1 MGLPSKK
8 HSELAMSK
16 PTVAVVGRPN
26 VGKSTLVNRI
36 IGKREA
42 IVEELP
48 GVTRDRNEFDVTWA
62 GCEFTLIDTGGWLPK
77 SKGEK
82 GIDDKVS
89 KQSELAINQADV
101 TILVVDARVSP
112 TVEDALIADML
123 RNREKPTFLAA
134 NKVDDQNHEIGIWEY
149 LSMGLGEPNPV
160 SALHG
165 RGTADLLDLVIATI
179 PEIEYDEEVEDDNE
193 DVVAVAI
200 VGRPNVG
207 KSTLFNKLI
216 GEDRAVVHDKAGTT
230 RDAIDTIVET
240 EIGTIKFVD
249 TAGMRRKARISE
261 DTEYYSLVRALNAID
276 KANIALLVIDSTIGV
291 THQDQRLAER
301 IDAAGCPIVL
311 VFNKWELV
319 DTDEREK
326 LTLQIE
332 RKLGF
337 LGDPPIMKTTAITG
351 KGVHRL
357 YPILT
362 STISTY
368 NKRVPTRKVNIIIRK
383 AQSAHP
389 APGGARVLYA
399 TQGATEPPTF
409 TLFVNK
415 KLPRTYVRFLENQ
428 LREHLGLGATPI
440 KIRIRNRN
448 E

>member
-1 MGLPSKK
+1 MN
-8 HSELAMSK
+8 K

-36 IGKREA
+36 IGRREA
-42 IVEELP
+42 IVEERP

-62 GCEFTLIDTGGWLPK
+62 GCEFILIDTGGWLPK
-77 SKGEK
+77 SKSEK

-101 TILVVDARVSP
+101 TILVVDARVTP

-134 NKVDDQNHEIGIWEY
+134 NKVDDQKHEVGMWEY

-165 RGTADLLDLVIATI
+165 RGTADLLDLVIAMI
-179 PEIEYDEEVEDDNE
+179 PEIGNNSAVEDEVEGD

-276 KANIALLVIDSTIGV
+276 KADIALLVIDSTIGV

-301 IDAAGCPIVL
+301 IDAAGCPIVV

-319 DTDEREK
+319 DTDEREM

-337 LGDPPIMKTTAITG
+337 LGDPPIMKTTAISG

-362 STISTY
+362 GTISNY
-368 NKRVPTRKVNIIIRK
+368 SQRVPTRKVNIIIRK

-415 KLPRTYVRFLENQ
+415 KLPRTYIRYLENQ

>member
-1 MGLPSKK
+1 MN
-8 HSELAMSK
+8 K

-42 IVEELP
+42 IVEERP

-77 SKGEK
+77 SKSEK

-89 KQSELAINQADV
+89 KQSELAIKQADV

-123 RNREKPTFLAA
+123 RSREKPTFLAA
-134 NKVDDQNHEIGIWEY
+134 NKVDDQNHEVGMWEY

-179 PEIEYDEEVEDDNE
+179 PELENNSVVEDEVESD

-216 GEDRAVVHDKAGTT
+216 GEERAVVHDKAGTT

-240 EIGTIKFVD
+240 QIGTIKFVD

-276 KANIALLVIDSTIGV
+276 KAHIALLVIDSTIGV

-301 IDAAGCPIVL
+301 IDAAGCPIVI

-319 DTDEREK
+319 DTDEREM

-337 LGDPPIMKTTAITG
+337 LGDPPIMKTTAISG

-362 STISTY
+362 GTISNY
-368 NKRVPTRKVNIIIRK
+368 SHRVPTRKVNIIIRK

-415 KLPRTYVRFLENQ
+415 KLPRTYIRYLENQ

>member
-1 MGLPSKK
+1 M
-8 HSELAMSK
+8 AK

-36 IGKREA
+36 IGRREA
-42 IVEELP
+42 IVEERP
-48 GVTRDRNEFDVTWA
+48 GVTRDRNEFEVNWA

-82 GIDDKVS
+82 RIEDKVS
-89 KQSELAINQADV
+89 EQSELAISQADV

-112 TVEDALIADML
+112 TIEDVLIADIL
-123 RNREKPTFLAA
+123 QNREKPTFLVA
-134 NKVDDQNHEIGIWEY
+134 NKVDDVNHEVGMWEY
-149 LSMGLGEPNPV
+149 LSLGLGEPNPV

-165 RGTADLLDLVIATI
+165 RGTADLLDLLIAGM
-179 PEIEYDEEVEDDNE
+179 PEDNVDSIGEDEEEKS
-193 DVVAVAI
+193 DVVSVAI

-207 KSTLFNKLI
+207 KSTLFNALI
-216 GEDRAVVHDKAGTT
+216 GEERAVVHDEAGTT
-230 RDAIDTIVET
+230 RDAIDTVVET
-240 EIGTIKFVD
+240 QIGTIKFVD

-276 KANIALLVIDSTIGV
+276 KADIALLVIDSTIGV
-291 THQDQRLAER
+291 THQDQRLSER
-301 IDAAGCPIVL
+301 IDAAGCPIVI
-311 VFNKWELV
+311 VFNKWELA
-319 DTDEREK
+319 DTDEREL
-326 LTLQIE
+326 LTMQIE

-337 LGDPPIMKTTAITG
+337 LGEPPIMKTTAISG

-362 STISTY
+362 NAITNY
-368 NKRVPTRKVNIIIRK
+368 NQRVPTRKVNIIIRK
-383 AQSAHP
+383 AQVAHP

-415 KLPRTYVRFLENQ
+415 KLPRTYIRYLENQ
-428 LREHLGLGATPI
+428 LREHIGLGATPI

>member
-1 MGLPSKK
+1 M
-8 HSELAMSK
+8 AK

-36 IGKREA
+36 IGRREA
-42 IVEELP
+42 IVEERP
-48 GVTRDRNEFDVTWA
+48 GVTRDRNEFEVNWA
-62 GCEFTLIDTGGWLPK
+62 GFEFTLIDTGGWLPK
-77 SKGEK
+77 SRGEK
-82 GIDDKVS
+82 RIDDKVS
-89 KQSELAINQADV
+89 EQSELAINQADV

-112 TVEDALIADML
+112 TIEDVLIADIL
-123 RNREKPTFLAA
+123 QSREKPTFLVA
-134 NKVDDQNHEIGIWEY
+134 NKVDDVNHEVGMWEY
-149 LSMGLGEPNPV
+149 LSLGLGEPNPV

-165 RGTADLLDLVIATI
+165 RGTADLLDLLITGM
-179 PEIEYDEEVEDDNE
+179 PEDNVDSIGEDEEEKS
-193 DVVAVAI
+193 DVVSVAI

-207 KSTLFNKLI
+207 KSTLFNALI
-216 GEDRAVVHDKAGTT
+216 GEDRAVVHDEAGTT
-230 RDAIDTIVET
+230 RDAIDTVVET
-240 EIGTIKFVD
+240 QIGTIKFVD

-276 KANIALLVIDSTIGV
+276 KADIALLVIDSTIGV
-291 THQDQRLAER
+291 THQDQRLSER
-301 IDAAGCPIVL
+301 IDAAGCPIVI
-311 VFNKWELV
+311 VFNKWELA
-319 DTDEREK
+319 DTDERE
-326 LTLQIE
+326 LLIMQIE

-337 LGDPPIMKTTAITG
+337 LGEPPIMKTTAISG

-362 STISTY
+362 NAITNY
-368 NKRVPTRKVNIIIRK
+368 NQRVPTRKVNIIIRK
-383 AQSAHP
+383 AQVAHP

-415 KLPRTYVRFLENQ
+415 KLPRTYIRYLENH
-428 LREHLGLGATPI
+428 LREHIGLGATPI

>member
-1 MGLPSKK
+1 M
-8 HSELAMSK
+8 AK

-36 IGKREA
+36 IGRREA
-42 IVEELP
+42 IVEERP
-48 GVTRDRNEFDVTWA
+48 GVTRDRNEFEVNWA

-82 GIDDKVS
+82 RIDDKVS
-89 KQSELAINQADV
+89 EQSELAINQADV

-112 TVEDALIADML
+112 TIEDVLIADIL
-123 RNREKPTFLAA
+123 QSREKPTFLVA
-134 NKVDDQNHEIGIWEY
+134 NKVDDVNHEVGMWEY
-149 LSMGLGEPNPV
+149 LSLGLGEPNPV

-165 RGTADLLDLVIATI
+165 RGTADLLDLLIAGM
-179 PEIEYDEEVEDDNE
+179 PEDNVDSIGEDEEEKS
-193 DVVAVAI
+193 DVVSVAI

-207 KSTLFNKLI
+207 KSTLFNALI
-216 GEDRAVVHDKAGTT
+216 GEDRAVVHDEAGTT
-230 RDAIDTIVET
+230 RDAIDTVVET
-240 EIGTIKFVD
+240 QIGTIKFVD

-276 KANIALLVIDSTIGV
+276 KADIALLVIDLTIGV
-291 THQDQRLAER
+291 TNQDQRLSER
-301 IDAAGCPIVL
+301 IDAAGCPIVI
-311 VFNKWELV
+311 VFNKWELA
-319 DTDEREK
+319 DTDERE
-326 LTLQIE
+326 LLIMQIE

-337 LGDPPIMKTTAITG
+337 LGEPPIMKTTAISG

-362 STISTY
+362 NAITNY
-368 NKRVPTRKVNIIIRK
+368 NQRVPTRKVNIIIRK
-383 AQSAHP
+383 AQVAHP

-415 KLPRTYVRFLENQ
+415 KLPRTYIRYLENQ
-428 LREHLGLGATPI
+428 LREHIGLGATPI

>member
-1 MGLPSKK
+1 MN
-8 HSELAMSK
+8 K

-42 IVEELP
+42 IVEERP

-77 SKGEK
+77 SKSEK

-123 RNREKPTFLAA
+123 RGRVKPTFLAA
-134 NKVDDQNHEIGIWEY
+134 NKVDDQNHEVGMWEY

-179 PEIEYDEEVEDDNE
+179 PELENNSVVEDEVESD

-216 GEDRAVVHDKAGTT
+216 GEERAVVHDKAGTT

-276 KANIALLVIDSTIGV
+276 KADIALLVIDSTIGV

-301 IDAAGCPIVL
+301 IDAAGCPIII

-319 DTDEREK
+319 DTDEREM

-332 RKLGF
+332 RKLSF
-337 LGDPPIMKTTAITG
+337 LGDPPIMKTTAISG

-362 STISTY
+362 GTISNY
-368 NKRVPTRKVNIIIRK
+368 SHRVPTRKVNIIIRK

-415 KLPRTYVRFLENQ
+415 KLPRTYIRYLENQ

>member
-1 MGLPSKK
+1 M
-8 HSELAMSK
+8 AK

-36 IGKREA
+36 IGRREA
-42 IVEELP
+42 IVEERP
-48 GVTRDRNEFDVTWA
+48 GVTRDRNEFEVNWA

-82 GIDDKVS
+82 RIDDKVS
-89 KQSELAINQADV
+89 EQSELAISQADV

-112 TVEDALIADML
+112 TIEDVLIADIL
-123 RNREKPTFLAA
+123 QNREKPTFLVA
-134 NKVDDQNHEIGIWEY
+134 NKVDDVNHEVGMWEY
-149 LSMGLGEPNPV
+149 LSLGLGEPNPV

-165 RGTADLLDLVIATI
+165 RGTADLLDLLIAAM
-179 PEIEYDEEVEDDNE
+179 PEDNLDSIGEDEEEKS
-193 DVVAVAI
+193 DVVSVAI

-207 KSTLFNKLI
+207 KSTLFNALI
-216 GEDRAVVHDKAGTT
+216 GEDRAVVHDEAGTT
-230 RDAIDTIVET
+230 RDAIDTVVET
-240 EIGTIKFVD
+240 QIGTIKFVD

-276 KANIALLVIDSTIGV
+276 KADIALLVIDSTIGV
-291 THQDQRLAER
+291 THQDQRLSER
-301 IDAAGCPIVL
+301 IDAAGCPIVI
-311 VFNKWELV
+311 VFNKWELA
-319 DTDEREK
+319 DTDEREL
-326 LTLQIE
+326 LTMQIE

-337 LGDPPIMKTTAITG
+337 LGEPPIMKTTAISG

-362 STISTY
+362 NAITNY
-368 NKRVPTRKVNIIIRK
+368 NQRVPTRKVNIIIRK
-383 AQSAHP
+383 AQVAHP

-415 KLPRTYVRFLENQ
+415 KLPRTYIRYLENQ
-428 LREHLGLGATPI
+428 LREHIGLGATPI

>member
-1 MGLPSKK
+1 M
-8 HSELAMSK
+8 AK

-36 IGKREA
+36 IGRREA
-42 IVEELP
+42 IVEERP
-48 GVTRDRNEFDVTWA
+48 GVTRDRNEFEVNWA

-82 GIDDKVS
+82 RIDDKVS
-89 KQSELAINQADV
+89 EQSELAINQADV

-112 TVEDALIADML
+112 TIEDVLIADIL
-123 RNREKPTFLAA
+123 QSREKPTFLVA
-134 NKVDDQNHEIGIWEY
+134 NKVDDVNHEVGRWEY
-149 LSMGLGEPNPV
+149 LSLGLGEPNPV

-165 RGTADLLDLVIATI
+165 RGTADLLDLLIAGI
-179 PEIEYDEEVEDDNE
+179 PEDNMDSIGEDEEVKS
-193 DVVAVAI
+193 DVVSVAI

-207 KSTLFNKLI
+207 KSTLFNALI
-216 GEDRAVVHDKAGTT
+216 GEDRAVVHDEAGTT
-230 RDAIDTIVET
+230 RDAIDTVVET
-240 EIGTIKFVD
+240 QIGTIKFVD

-276 KANIALLVIDSTIGV
+276 KADIALLVIDSTIGV
-291 THQDQRLAER
+291 THQDQRLSER
-301 IDAAGCPIVL
+301 IDAAGCPIVI
-311 VFNKWELV
+311 VFNKWELA
-319 DTDEREK
+319 DTDERE
-326 LTLQIE
+326 LLIMQIE

-337 LGDPPIMKTTAITG
+337 LGEPPIMKTTAISG

-362 STISTY
+362 NAITNY
-368 NKRVPTRKVNIIIRK
+368 NQRVPTRKVNIIIRK
-383 AQSAHP
+383 AQVAHP

-415 KLPRTYVRFLENQ
+415 KLPRTYIRYLENQ
-428 LREHLGLGATPI
+428 LREHIGLGATPI

>member
-1 MGLPSKK
+1 M
-8 HSELAMSK
+8 AK

-36 IGKREA
+36 IGRREA
-42 IVEELP
+42 IVEERP
-48 GVTRDRNEFDVTWA
+48 GVTRDRNEFEVNWA

-82 GIDDKVS
+82 RIDDKVS
-89 KQSELAINQADV
+89 EQSELAINQADV

-112 TVEDALIADML
+112 TIEDVLIADIL
-123 RNREKPTFLAA
+123 QSREKPTFLVA
-134 NKVDDQNHEIGIWEY
+134 NKIDDVNHEVGMWEY
-149 LSMGLGEPNPV
+149 LSLGLGEPNPV

-165 RGTADLLDLVIATI
+165 RGTADLLDLLIAGM
-179 PEIEYDEEVEDDNE
+179 PEDNVDSIGEDEEEKS
-193 DVVAVAI
+193 DVVSVAI

-207 KSTLFNKLI
+207 KSTLFNALI
-216 GEDRAVVHDKAGTT
+216 GEDRAVVHDEAGTT
-230 RDAIDTIVET
+230 RDAIDTVVET
-240 EIGTIKFVD
+240 QIGTIKFVD

-276 KANIALLVIDSTIGV
+276 KADIALLVIDSTIGV
-291 THQDQRLAER
+291 THQDQRLSER
-301 IDAAGCPIVL
+301 IDAAGCPIVI
-311 VFNKWELV
+311 VFNKWELA
-319 DTDEREK
+319 DTDERE
-326 LTLQIE
+326 LLIMQIE

-337 LGDPPIMKTTAITG
+337 LGEPPIMKTTAISG

-362 STISTY
+362 NAITNY
-368 NKRVPTRKVNIIIRK
+368 NQRVPTRKVNIIIRK
-383 AQSAHP
+383 AQVAHP

-415 KLPRTYVRFLENQ
+415 KLPRTYIRYLENQ
-428 LREHLGLGATPI
+428 LREHIGLGATPI

>member
-1 MGLPSKK
+1 MN
-8 HSELAMSK
+8 K

-42 IVEELP
+42 SVEERP

-77 SKGEK
+77 TKSEK

-112 TVEDALIADML
+112 TVEDALIADIL
-123 RNREKPTFLAA
+123 RSREKPTFLAA
-134 NKVDDQNHEIGIWEY
+134 NKVDDQSHEVGMWEY

-179 PEIEYDEEVEDDNE
+179 PELENNLVVEDEVETD

-216 GEDRAVVHDKAGTT
+216 GEERAVVHDKAGTT

-276 KANIALLVIDSTIGV
+276 KADIALLVIDSTIGV

-301 IDAAGCPIVL
+301 IDAAGCPIVI

-319 DTDEREK
+319 DTDEREM

-337 LGDPPIMKTTAITG
+337 LGDPPIMKTTAISG

-357 YPILT
+357 YPILAG
-362 STISTY
+362 TISNY
-368 NKRVPTRKVNIIIRK
+368 SHRVPTRKVNIIIRK

-415 KLPRTYVRFLENQ
+415 KLPRTYIRYLENQ

>member
-1 MGLPSKK
+1 M
-8 HSELAMSK
+8 AK

-36 IGKREA
+36 IGRREA
-42 IVEELP
+42 IVEERP
-48 GVTRDRNEFDVTWA
+48 GVTRDRNEFEVNWA

-82 GIDDKVS
+82 RIDDKVS
-89 KQSELAINQADV
+89 EQSELAINQADV

-112 TVEDALIADML
+112 TIEDVLIADIL
-123 RNREKPTFLAA
+123 QSREKPTFLVA
-134 NKVDDQNHEIGIWEY
+134 NKIDDVNHEVGMWEY
-149 LSMGLGEPNPV
+149 LSLGLGEPNPV

-165 RGTADLLDLVIATI
+165 RGTADLLDVLIAVM
-179 PEIEYDEEVEDDNE
+179 PEDNVDSIDEDEEEKS
-193 DVVAVAI
+193 DVVSVAI

-207 KSTLFNKLI
+207 KSTLFNALI
-216 GEDRAVVHDKAGTT
+216 GEDRAVVHDEAGTT
-230 RDAIDTIVET
+230 RDAIDTVVET
-240 EIGTIKFVD
+240 QIGTIKFVD

-276 KANIALLVIDSTIGV
+276 KADIALLVIDSTIGV
-291 THQDQRLAER
+291 THQDQRLSER
-301 IDAAGCPIVL
+301 IDAAGCPIVI
-311 VFNKWELV
+311 VFNKWELA
-319 DTDEREK
+319 DTDERE
-326 LTLQIE
+326 LLIMQIE

-337 LGDPPIMKTTAITG
+337 LGEPPIMKTTAISG

-362 STISTY
+362 NAITNY
-368 NKRVPTRKVNIIIRK
+368 NQRVPTRKVNIIIRK
-383 AQSAHP
+383 AQVAHP

-415 KLPRTYVRFLENQ
+415 KLPRTYIRYLENQ
-428 LREHLGLGATPI
+428 LREHIGLGATPI

>member
-1 MGLPSKK
+1 MD
-8 HSELAMSK
+8 K

-36 IGKREA
+36 IGRREA
-42 IVEELP
+42 IVEERP

-77 SKGEK
+77 SKTEK

-112 TVEDALIADML
+112 TIEDALIADML

-134 NKVDDQNHEIGIWEY
+134 NKVDAQNHEVGMWEY

-165 RGTADLLDLVIATI
+165 RGTADLLDLVIATF
-179 PEIEYDEEVEDDNE
+179 PEIENNSAPEDEVESE

-276 KANIALLVIDSTIGV
+276 KADIALLVIDSTIGV

-301 IDAAGCPIVL
+301 IDAAGCPIVI

-319 DTDEREK
+319 DTDEREM

-337 LGDPPIMKTTAITG
+337 LGDPPIMKTTAISG
-351 KGVHRL
+351 KGIHRL

-362 STISTY
+362 GTISNY
-368 NKRVPTRKVNIIIRK
+368 SQRVPTRKVNIIIRK

-415 KLPRTYVRFLENQ
+415 KLPRTYIRYLENQ
-428 LREHLGLGATPI
+428 LREHLGLGSTPI

>member
-1 MGLPSKK
+1 M
-8 HSELAMSK
+8 AK

-36 IGKREA
+36 IGRREA
-42 IVEELP
+42 IVEERP
-48 GVTRDRNEFDVTWA
+48 GVTRDRNEFEVNWA

-82 GIDDKVS
+82 RIDDKVS
-89 KQSELAINQADV
+89 EQSELAINQADV

-112 TVEDALIADML
+112 TIEDVLIADIL
-123 RNREKPTFLAA
+123 QSREKPTFLVA
-134 NKVDDQNHEIGIWEY
+134 NKVDDVNHEVGMWEY
-149 LSMGLGEPNPV
+149 LSLGLGEPNPV

-165 RGTADLLDLVIATI
+165 RGTADLLDLLIAGM
-179 PEIEYDEEVEDDNE
+179 PEDNVDSIGEDEEEKSDLVS
-193 DVVAVAI
+193 VAI

-207 KSTLFNKLI
+207 KSTLFNALI
-216 GEDRAVVHDKAGTT
+216 GEDRAVVHDEAGTT
-230 RDAIDTIVET
+230 RDAIDTVVET
-240 EIGTIKFVD
+240 QIGTIKFVD

-276 KANIALLVIDSTIGV
+276 KADIALLVIDSTIGV
-291 THQDQRLAER
+291 THQDQRLSER
-301 IDAAGCPIVL
+301 IDAAGCPIVI
-311 VFNKWELV
+311 VFNKWELA
-319 DTDEREK
+319 DTDEREL
-326 LTLQIE
+326 LTMQIE

-337 LGDPPIMKTTAITG
+337 LGEPPIMKTTAISG

-362 STISTY
+362 NAITNY
-368 NKRVPTRKVNIIIRK
+368 NQRVPTRKVNIIIRK
-383 AQSAHP
+383 AQVAHP

-415 KLPRTYVRFLENQ
+415 KLPRTYIRYLENQ
-428 LREHLGLGATPI
+428 LREHIGLGATPI

>member
-1 MGLPSKK
+1 MM
-8 HSELAMSK
+8 AK

-36 IGKREA
+36 IGRREA
-42 IVEELP
+42 IVEERP
-48 GVTRDRNEFDVTWA
+48 GVTRDRNEFEVNWA

-82 GIDDKVS
+82 RIDDKVS
-89 KQSELAINQADV
+89 EQSELAINQADV

-112 TVEDALIADML
+112 TIEDVLIADIL
-123 RNREKPTFLAA
+123 QNREKPTFLVA
-134 NKVDDQNHEIGIWEY
+134 NKVDDVNHEVGMWEY
-149 LSMGLGEPNPV
+149 LSLGLGEPNPV

-165 RGTADLLDLVIATI
+165 RGTADLLDLLIAGM
-179 PEIEYDEEVEDDNE
+179 PEDNVDSIGEDEEQKS
-193 DVVAVAI
+193 DVVSVAI

-207 KSTLFNKLI
+207 KSTLFNALI
-216 GEDRAVVHDKAGTT
+216 GEDRAVVHDEAGTT
-230 RDAIDTIVET
+230 RDAIDTVVET
-240 EIGTIKFVD
+240 QIGTIKFVD

-276 KANIALLVIDSTIGV
+276 KADIALLVIDSTIGV
-291 THQDQRLAER
+291 THQDQRLSER
-301 IDAAGCPIVL
+301 IDAAGCPIVI
-311 VFNKWELV
+311 VFNKWELA
-319 DTDEREK
+319 DTDEREL
-326 LTLQIE
+326 LTMQIE

-337 LGDPPIMKTTAITG
+337 LGEPPIMKTTAISG

-362 STISTY
+362 NAITNY
-368 NKRVPTRKVNIIIRK
+368 NQRVPTRKVNIIIRK
-383 AQSAHP
+383 AQIAHP

-415 KLPRTYVRFLENQ
+415 KLPRTYIRYLENQ
-428 LREHLGLGATPI
+428 LREHIGLGATPI

>member
-1 MGLPSKK
+1 MN
-8 HSELAMSK
+8 K

-36 IGKREA
+36 IGRREA
-42 IVEELP
+42 IVEERP

-77 SKGEK
+77 SKSEK

-112 TVEDALIADML
+112 TVEDGLIADML

-134 NKVDDQNHEIGIWEY
+134 NKVDDKNHEVGMWEY

-179 PEIEYDEEVEDDNE
+179 PEIENNSADKDETESE

-207 KSTLFNKLI
+207 KSTLFNKFI

-230 RDAIDTIVET
+230 RDAIDTIVGT

-276 KANIALLVIDSTIGV
+276 KADIALLVIDSTIGV

-301 IDAAGCPIVL
+301 IDAAGCPIVI

-319 DTDEREK
+319 DTDEREM

-337 LGDPPIMKTTAITG
+337 LGDPPIMKTTAISG

-362 STISTY
+362 GTISNY
-368 NKRVPTRKVNIIIRK
+368 SQRVPTRKVNIIIRK

-415 KLPRTYVRFLENQ
+415 KLPRTYIRYLENQ

>member
-1 MGLPSKK
+1 M
-8 HSELAMSK
+8 
-16 PTVAVVGRPN
+16 GRPN

-36 IGKREA
+36 IGRREA
-42 IVEELP
+42 IVEERP
-48 GVTRDRNEFDVTWA
+48 GVTRDRNEFEVNWA

-82 GIDDKVS
+82 RIDDKVS
-89 KQSELAINQADV
+89 EQSELAINQADV

-112 TVEDALIADML
+112 TIEDVLIADIL
-123 RNREKPTFLAA
+123 QSREKPTFLVA
-134 NKVDDQNHEIGIWEY
+134 NKVDDVNHEVGMWEY
-149 LSMGLGEPNPV
+149 LSLGLGEPNPV

-165 RGTADLLDLVIATI
+165 RGTADLLDLLIAGM
-179 PEIEYDEEVEDDNE
+179 PEDNVDSIGEDEEEKS
-193 DVVAVAI
+193 DVVSVAI

-207 KSTLFNKLI
+207 KSTLFNALI
-216 GEDRAVVHDKAGTT
+216 GEDRAVVHDEAGTT
-230 RDAIDTIVET
+230 RDAIDTVVET
-240 EIGTIKFVD
+240 QIGTIKFVD

-276 KANIALLVIDSTIGV
+276 KADIALLVIDSTIGV
-291 THQDQRLAER
+291 THQDQRLSER
-301 IDAAGCPIVL
+301 IDAAGCPIVI
-311 VFNKWELV
+311 VFNKWELA
-319 DTDEREK
+319 DTDERE
-326 LTLQIE
+326 LLIMQIE

-337 LGDPPIMKTTAITG
+337 LGEPPIMKTTAISG

-362 STISTY
+362 NAITNY
-368 NKRVPTRKVNIIIRK
+368 NQRVPTRKVNIIIRK
-383 AQSAHP
+383 AQIAHP

-415 KLPRTYVRFLENQ
+415 KLPRTYIRYLENQ
-428 LREHLGLGATPI
+428 LREHIGLGATPI

>member
-1 MGLPSKK
+1 MN
-8 HSELAMSK
+8 K

-36 IGKREA
+36 IGRREA
-42 IVEELP
+42 IVEERP

-77 SKGEK
+77 SKSEK

-101 TILVVDARVSP
+101 TILVVDARVTP
-112 TVEDALIADML
+112 TVEDGLIADML

-134 NKVDDQNHEIGIWEY
+134 NKVDDQKHEVGMWEY

-165 RGTADLLDLVIATI
+165 RGTADLLDLVIAAI
-179 PEIEYDEEVEDDNE
+179 PEIENNSADEDEAESE

-240 EIGTIKFVD
+240 QIGTIKFVD

-276 KANIALLVIDSTIGV
+276 KADIALLVIDSTIGV

-301 IDAAGCPIVL
+301 IDAAGCPIVI

-319 DTDEREK
+319 DTDEREM

-337 LGDPPIMKTTAITG
+337 LGDPPIMKTTAISG

-362 STISTY
+362 GTISNY
-368 NKRVPTRKVNIIIRK
+368 SQRVPTRKVNIIIRK

-415 KLPRTYVRFLENQ
+415 KLPRTYIRYLENQ

>member
-1 MGLPSKK
+1 M
-8 HSELAMSK
+8 AK

-36 IGKREA
+36 IGRREA
-42 IVEELP
+42 IVEERP
-48 GVTRDRNEFDVTWA
+48 GVTRDRNEFEVNWA

-82 GIDDKVS
+82 RIDDKVS
-89 KQSELAINQADV
+89 EQSELAINQADV

-112 TVEDALIADML
+112 TIEDVLIADIL
-123 RNREKPTFLAA
+123 QSREKPTFLVA
-134 NKVDDQNHEIGIWEY
+134 NKVDDVNHEVGMWEY
-149 LSMGLGEPNPV
+149 LSLGLGEPNPV

-165 RGTADLLDLVIATI
+165 RGTADLLDLLIAGM
-179 PEIEYDEEVEDDNE
+179 PEDNVDSIGEDEEEKS
-193 DVVAVAI
+193 DVVSVAI

-207 KSTLFNKLI
+207 KSTLFNALI
-216 GEDRAVVHDKAGTT
+216 GEDRAVVHDEAGTT
-230 RDAIDTIVET
+230 RDAIDTVVET
-240 EIGTIKFVD
+240 QIGTIKFVD

-276 KANIALLVIDSTIGV
+276 KADIALLVIDSTIGV
-291 THQDQRLAER
+291 THQDQRLSER
-301 IDAAGCPIVL
+301 IDAAGCPIVI
-311 VFNKWELV
+311 VFNKWELA
-319 DTDEREK
+319 DTDEREL
-326 LTLQIE
+326 LTMQIE

-337 LGDPPIMKTTAITG
+337 LGEPPIMKTTAISG

-362 STISTY
+362 NAITNY
-368 NKRVPTRKVNIIIRK
+368 NQRVPTRKVNIIIRK
-383 AQSAHP
+383 AQVAHP

-415 KLPRTYVRFLENQ
+415 KLPRTYIRYLENQ
-428 LREHLGLGATPI
+428 LREHIGLGATPI

>member
-1 MGLPSKK
+1 M
-8 HSELAMSK
+8 AK

-36 IGKREA
+36 IGRREA
-42 IVEELP
+42 IVEERP
-48 GVTRDRNEFDVTWA
+48 GVTRDRNEFEVNWA

-77 SKGEK
+77 SRGEK
-82 GIDDKVS
+82 RIDDKVS
-89 KQSELAINQADV
+89 EQSELAINQADV

-112 TVEDALIADML
+112 TIEDVLIADIL
-123 RNREKPTFLAA
+123 QSREKPTFLVA
-134 NKVDDQNHEIGIWEY
+134 NKVDDVNHEVGMWEY
-149 LSMGLGEPNPV
+149 LSLGLGEPNPV

-165 RGTADLLDLVIATI
+165 RGTADLLDLLIAGM
-179 PEIEYDEEVEDDNE
+179 PEDNVDSIGEDEEEKS
-193 DVVAVAI
+193 DVVSVAI

-207 KSTLFNKLI
+207 KSTLFNALI
-216 GEDRAVVHDKAGTT
+216 GEDRAVVHDEAGTT
-230 RDAIDTIVET
+230 RDAIDTVVET
-240 EIGTIKFVD
+240 QIGTIKFVD

-276 KANIALLVIDSTIGV
+276 KADIALLVIDSTIGV
-291 THQDQRLAER
+291 THQDQRLSER
-301 IDAAGCPIVL
+301 IDAAGCPIVI
-311 VFNKWELV
+311 VFNKWELA
-319 DTDEREK
+319 DTDERE
-326 LTLQIE
+326 LLIMQIE

-337 LGDPPIMKTTAITG
+337 LGEPPIMKTTAISG

-362 STISTY
+362 NAITNY
-368 NKRVPTRKVNIIIRK
+368 NQRVPTRKVNIIIRK
-383 AQSAHP
+383 AQVAHP

-415 KLPRTYVRFLENQ
+415 KLPRTYIRYLENQ
-428 LREHLGLGATPI
+428 LREHIGLGATPI

>member
-1 MGLPSKK
+1 MV
-8 HSELAMSK
+8 MNK

-36 IGKREA
+36 IGRREA
-42 IVEELP
+42 IVEERP

-77 SKGEK
+77 SKSEK

-101 TILVVDARVSP
+101 TILVVDARVTP

-134 NKVDDQNHEIGIWEY
+134 NKVDDQKHEVGMWEY

-179 PEIEYDEEVEDDNE
+179 PEIENNSADEDGAESE

-276 KANIALLVIDSTIGV
+276 KADIALLVIDSTIGV

-301 IDAAGCPIVL
+301 IDAAGCPIVI

-319 DTDEREK
+319 DTDEREM

-337 LGDPPIMKTTAITG
+337 LGDPPIMKTTAISG

-362 STISTY
+362 GTISNY
-368 NKRVPTRKVNIIIRK
+368 SQRVPTRKVNIIIRK

-415 KLPRTYVRFLENQ
+415 KLPRTYIRYLENQ